1 MKPTGLLKL
10 ILLSFAL
17 VAFWLVSAPGFE
29 HPWDDDEV
37 VASDSGNVFLGDI
50 TPEPGTEEIDVIVFF
65 ISPRYSRPFGF
76 GLFILNAGGGSD
88 VRKNTLHRTSIQST
102 KRPRSDL
109 PVGRLINNMK

>member
-1 MKPTGLLKL
+1 MKL

-17 VAFWLVSAPGFE
+17 VAFWLASAPGFE

-37 VASDSGNVFLGDI
+37 VASDSGDIYLDDI

-65 ISPRYSRPFGF
+65 VSPRYSRSFGF
-76 GLFILNAGGGSD
+76 GLFIIKTGGGTD
-88 VRKNTLHRTSIQST
+88 VRKDTISRTSIQRT
-102 KRPRSDL
+102 KRPISDL